1 MPFKQKKGAAE
12 QYVMAKNANFATFLR
27 TKARKHDFIFI
38 GT

>member
-27 TKARKHDFIFI
+27 TKAHMHVFIII